1 MESQD
6 KPSMSATTM
15 VLIVLLIVLVIVLVS
30 MAFYY
35 RNKLRRLGLQAAE
48 GAQRV
53 MKYKHNVEVAG
64 IDNPIY
70 GMPSPNN
77 TRIPISG
84 PIFQDGGPTTTT
96 ATVAGAAGG
105 ITTPPTQ
112 NVQLDQHNNI
122 AKSANPSKN
131 VNQLGATAGI
141 DANKVDNKQIERDM
155 LSNMVESGY
164 SIPVRVAL
172 PHDGKDGP
180 EEYFYD
186 RSKLGESD
194 QDDIC
199 EEDFNKIMQQP
210 AKF

>member
-131 VNQLGATAGI
+131 VNQLG
-141 DANKVDNKQIERDM
+141 
-155 LSNMVESGY
+155 
-164 SIPVRVAL
+164 
-172 PHDGKDGP
+172 KDGP